1 MGLRP
6 TFSEFRSY
14 VLFVLTMSNL
24 KTEGKKQINDQVGVF
39 WDRSKM
45 EGDKR
50 LQRTDWVE
58 IFRFFFFF
66 LCHLQCFVYNGDVF
80 ANWALVYLKKKNS
93 SLRAYYVPNT
103 RQV

>member
-66 LCHLQCFVYNGDVF
+66 FATYSVLCTMVMYLQTGHLFI
-80 ANWALVYLKKKNS
+80 
-93 SLRAYYVPNT
+93 
-103 RQV
+103 